1 MCCSGLL
8 LSIAAGVSGQRRF
21 PAALFGAFQQLP
33 APARSADQL
42 AVFPPRF
49 AMRRCS
55 SSFLTA
61 SCPRTS
67 PTSPL
72 NLVANC
78 AIPMCAELQLIF
90 LYRFLSENLT
100 YISTML
106 AMRPPPLELGPST
119 GANLPSEPAEAA
131 TAPAAAGT
139 PSAAGG
145 AAPGGGSG
153 AAGGAAS
160 TQAAVQAA
168 TPTAQAPVQPFVLL
182 MDVRASA
189 PSIRLPRSSGGWW
202 VVLAGGWWL
211 RLGQPKYSFSF
222 ASDPPQC
229 TSALERGTACCTIHH
244 LHATPAAHS
253 YGADSMDAIE
263 ADLGQ
268 LTLQTA
274 SIVPQVWFHSAFAGT
289 PGSASSSCRFR
300 SVRPC
305 LGSKSTACT
314 CLL

>member
-21 PAALFGAFQQLP
+21 PAALVGAFQQL
-33 APARSADQL
+33 PARSADQL

-61 SCPRTS
+61 SCPRTL

-78 AIPMCAELQLIF
+78 AIPTRAELQLIF

-106 AMRPPPLELGPST
+106 AMRPPPLELGPSAGGNLPAEST
-119 GANLPSEPAEAA
+119 GAAA
-131 TAPAAAGT
+131 APAAPDAAAPGT

-145 AAPGGGSG
+145 AV
-153 AAGGAAS
+153 S

-189 PSIRLPRSSGGWW
+189 PSIRLPRSSGDWW

-211 RLGQPKYSFSF
+211 RLGQPK
-222 ASDPPQC
+222 
-229 TSALERGTACCTIHH
+229 
-244 LHATPAAHS
+244 
-253 YGADSMDAIE
+253 
-263 ADLGQ
+263 
-268 LTLQTA
+268 
-274 SIVPQVWFHSAFAGT
+274 
-289 PGSASSSCRFR
+289 CRC
-300 SVRPC
+300 S
-305 LGSKSTACT
+305 
-314 CLL
+314 